1 MEATAQLE
9 EDDVAVAQPDRGPRA
24 AADTEAVWTFLTN
37 HSHVLI
43 CLARDPS
50 ARLRDVADEVG
61 ITERAVQR
69 IVTDLEN
76 GGVLTRTR
84 EGRRNRY
91 SIYGDRRL
99 RHPVESHR
107 SVLDLLSL
115 VLNGSMAQDAIAP
128 RPAGANGN
136 GHGNGQ
142 GNH

>member
-1 MEATAQLE
+1 MEATARLE
-9 EDDVAVAQPDRGPRA
+9 EDDVATQVPPRETRT
-24 AADTEAVWTFLTN
+24 AADGDAVWTFLTN

-91 SIYGDRRL
+91 CIYGDRHL

-107 SVLDLLSL
+107 TVLDLLSL
-115 VLNGSMAQDAIAP
+115 VLNGSMAKDAIAP
-128 RPAGANGN
+128 GSASTNGAGR
-136 GHGNGQ
+136 

>member
-1 MEATAQLE
+1 MGSTAYLEDEATETPTA
-9 EDDVAVAQPDRGPRA
+9 EDGRPPA
-24 AADTEAVWTFLTN
+24 APEAVWTFLTN

-76 GGVLTRTR
+76 AGILTRMR

-91 SIYGDRRL
+91 QIHAGRHL

-107 SVLDLLSL
+107 TINDLLAL
-115 VLNGSMAQDAIAP
+115 GLDG
-128 RPAGANGN
+128 RPAAHDAFAPGV
-136 GHGNGQ
+136 HTQ
-142 GNH
+142 GNV

>member
-9 EDDVAVAQPDRGPRA
+9 EDEVAIQERPRESRA
-24 AADTEAVWTFLTN
+24 TDTEAVWTFLTN

-91 SIYGDRRL
+91 SIHGERRL

-115 VLNGSMAQDAIAP
+115 VLNGTMARDAIAP
-128 RPAGANGN
+128 RTAGANGN
-136 GHGNGQ
+136 GQ
-142 GNH
+142 GNR